1 MRIQITRRT
10 DDGTVLRCV
19 RDDGSVSWQHQR
31 GARARFFPLHDLAH
45 YAVET
50 TLGARQGFYGLVAA
64 GWEIDDTTGKGARG
78 PLPEEALAI
87 ENLVGLLD
95 RERASGATWTAVEM
109 NDAATL
115 HATTHGHPIPPPVDD
130 ATLARIRERTRE
142 LHARWMAVEPGE
154 TLELVFP
161 A

>member
-31 GARARFFPLHDLAH
+31 GAQARFFPLHDLAH

-50 TLGARQGFYGLVAA
+50 TLGARHGFYGLVAA

-78 PLPEEALAI
+78 PLPEEAVAI

-95 RERASGATWTAVEM
+95 REGASGATWTAAEM
-109 NDAATL
+109 NDAAAL
-115 HATTHGHPIPPPVDD
+115 HATTHGHPVPPPVDD
-130 ATLARIRERTRE
+130 ATLGRIRERVRE
-142 LHARWMAVEPGE
+142 LHARWFALAPGGM
-154 TLELVFP
+154 LELEF
-161 A
+161 